1 MNGSTTFVALMNVAT
16 VAPGLFSANGDGQG
30 VPAAQA
36 IAISPDGT
44 QTTVP
49 VFQCGSTPRSCTT
62 VPVDL
67 GPAGSHLVL
76 VLYGT
81 GIRGR
86 SALANVTCDIGG
98 ITVPVDYAGGQLQYA
113 GLDQVNVTVPPALA
127 GRGEVAITV
136 SVDGQTSNTL
146 KVNIK

>member
-1 MNGSTTFVALMNVAT
+1 M
-16 VAPGLFSANGDGQG
+16 
-30 VPAAQA
+30 
-36 IAISPDGT
+36 
-44 QTTVP
+44 
-49 VFQCGSTPRSCTT
+49 
-62 VPVDL
+62 DL
-67 GPAGSHLVL
+67 GPAGSHLAL

-86 SALANVTCDIGG
+86 STLANVTCDIGG
-98 ITVPVDYAGGQLQYA
+98 ITVPVDYAGGQPQYA

-127 GRGEVAITV
+127 GRGEVGITL